1 MEKKKT
7 GQESKK
13 ENTFF
18 KDYQNLYLSAERLR
32 KDTEG
37 FNYKYVQLKDVLAQA
52 KKLCVENN
60 FIFIQT
66 PAFSHELQGEL
77 KSILRTELRHISGEK
92 IIAETPLPTKDHND
106 PQKVGGAI
114 TYMRRYSLTSILGL
128 EEEDDDAQEAST
140 EKKDTKKENESSLD
154 KMKKILFQ
162 MGAKDEEQAI
172 KIINGLPGN
181 ESVALSMKDVTEM
194 EAKKIIK
201 LLRDED

>member
-13 ENTFF
+13 ESTFF

-66 PAFSHELQGEL
+66 PAFSNEFQGEL
-77 KSILRTELRHISGEK
+77 KPILRTELRHISGEK
-92 IIAETPLPTKDHND
+92 IIAETPLPTKDPNN

>member
-13 ENTFF
+13 ESTFF

-66 PAFSHELQGEL
+66 PAFSNEFQGEL
-77 KSILRTELRHISGEK
+77 KPILRTELRHISGEK
-92 IIAETPLPTKDHND
+92 ITAETPLPTKDPND